1 MTTNSSQK
9 LKSVLLNWTPHG
21 VVTHPWL
28 RAKGVSPDLS
38 RTYVQNGWLERLG
51 NGTFKRPGET
61 LTWQGALYSLQ
72 SQLGIEVH
80 AGALTAL
87 ASEGYRHYARS
98 GGETVFLF
106 SETGTTLPKWF
117 REYPWAERMNLTQTR
132 FLPKGLGVRAS
143 DMEGFVIQA
152 SAPERAILEALH
164 LAPREVDLV
173 EAAQVLE
180 GLRTLRPG
188 VMQGLLEGCTSIKV
202 KRLFLYLAERADL
215 PVVRHLNRDGIA
227 LGSGDRMIVP
237 GGVHVPEFGLT
248 VPRELARRG

>member
-1 MTTNSSQK
+1 MATNSSQK
-9 LKSVLLNWTPHG
+9 LKSVLHDWTAHS

-28 RAKGVSPDLS
+28 RDRGVSPDLS
-38 RTYVQNGWLERLG
+38 RTYVRNGWLERLG
-51 NGTFKRPGET
+51 NGTFKRPGDA
-61 LTWQGALYSLQ
+61 LTWQGALHSLQ
-72 SQLGIEVH
+72 SQLGLEVH

-87 ASEGYRHYARS
+87 SADGHRHYARS
-98 GGETVFLF
+98 GKGTVFLF

-117 REYPWAERMNLTQTR
+117 REYPWTERMNLTQTR
-132 FLPKGLGVRAS
+132 FLPKGLGVRVAEM
-143 DMEGFVIQA
+143 DGFLLQA

-180 GLRTLRPG
+180 GLRTLRPK

-202 KRLFLYLAERADL
+202 KRLFLYLAKRAGL
-215 PVVRHLNRDGIA
+215 PVVRHLNREGIS
-227 LGSGDRMIVP
+227 LGSGERMIVP

-248 VPRELARRG
+248 VPRELGRRG